1 MSLPKEKFSL
11 SIADYL
17 AGERESHARH
27 EYVGGQAYAM
37 AGASARHNRIAL
49 NIAGR
54 LNDYLAGG
62 ECEAFMADMK
72 IRVSP
77 DLFYYPDVV
86 VTCDAPGGDAY
97 FRTAPRLIIEV
108 LSPTTERI
116 DRHEKLA
123 AYKNCPS
130 VQEYA
135 LVSQD
140 GLLVELHRRSHDEWQ
155 TMFFTE
161 PTEQCAFESI
171 ALTVSLSD
179 IYRNV
184 RFDDGAEGLLATAHY

>member
-1 MSLPKEKFSL
+1 MSLLKERFNL

-17 AGERESHARH
+17 AGERDGAVRH
-27 EYVGGQAYAM
+27 EYVSGRAYAM
-37 AGASARHNRIAL
+37 AGASAGVSAHHNRIAG
-49 NIAGR
+49 NIFAR
-54 LNDYLAGG
+54 LNDHLDGAD
-62 ECEAFMADMK
+62 CEPFISDMK

-77 DLFYYPDVV
+77 DLYYYPDVV

-97 FRTAPRLIIEV
+97 FRTEPRLIIEV

-135 LVSQD
+135 LVSQE
-140 GLLVELHRRSHDEWQ
+140 GMMIELHRRVGDEWQ
-155 TMFFTE
+155 KEIFTE
-161 PTEQCAFESI
+161 PAEQCAFQSI
-171 ALTVSLSD
+171 ALTMSLGD

-184 RFDDGAEGLLATAHY
+184 RFDDGAEA